1 MYLVSISSNH
11 KVPRRSHQDRESTQ
25 FEINEI
31 KAVGEDEKKGKERER
46 EEKISLKI
54 DLQNH

>member
-25 FEINEI
+25 FEIKEI
-31 KAVGEDEKKGKERER
+31 KADREDEEGEDDIKKEKKERE
-46 EEKISLKI
+46 KKKS
-54 DLQNH
+54 H